1 VSVNFCDT
9 GLTPSMS
16 ALLLVWALATAPAQ
30 AQEVEPTPDT
40 AAPAASEGG
49 KPLQWYVMPN
59 VAFDTDD
66 GLGFGGRFELN
77 HGGDR
82 FDPYRAAY
90 VLQIYWTVR
99 GYHHHRIR
107 FDLVDLGPSR
117 RFRLTAH
124 LAFRAWMNDGYWGIG
139 PGALIEPGYDQV
151 FDADDPR
158 RKRYRYSLIQPFSH
172 VVLRARLQGPW
183 LAYGAADVKWSQVRT
198 YEGSL
203 LAEEQPYGMDGGWT
217 TQLTLGLLRDTRVP
231 EVSPR
236 EGTLVEASVR
246 AAPPLPGGAGAFAG
260 FFGAFRWYQAVGE
273 RGVVAVRLMAD
284 VLVGQVPFYE
294 MVQWGGLEPVA
305 GYGGSGTLRGLPFG
319 RFRGPGKALMNVE
332 ARIDAFEH
340 RLLKA
345 PLLWQVVPY
354 GDLGTVFMT
363 GDENP
368 RLAHLPVHPSAG
380 LGLRPIWD
388 EVFVGRIDLAVGA
401 NPVDD
406 GGPVAKLE
414 PYVGFYLMFEH
425 LY

>member
-1 VSVNFCDT
+1 
-9 GLTPSMS
+9 MS
-16 ALLLVWALATAPAQ
+16 ALLLAWVLATAPAQ
-30 AQEVEPTPDT
+30 GQEPEPTPDT
-40 AAPAASEGG
+40 AAPATSEEA

-77 HGGDR
+77 WGGDR
-82 FDPYRAAY
+82 FDPYRAAV
-90 VLQIYWTVR
+90 VLQAYWTVR
-99 GYHHHRIR
+99 GYHNHRFR
-107 FDLVDLGPSR
+107 FDVVDLGPKG

-124 LAFRAWMNDGYWGIG
+124 FAYRAWMNDGYWGIG
-139 PGALIEPGYDQV
+139 PGAAIESGYDRT

-183 LAYGAADVKWSQVRT
+183 LAYGALDLKWSQVRT
-198 YEGSL
+198 YADSL
-203 LAEEQPYGMDGGWT
+203 LLEEQPYGMDGGWT
-217 TQLTLGLLRDTRVP
+217 TQLALGVLRDTRKP

-236 EGTLVEASVR
+236 EGTLLEASVR
-246 AAPPLPGGAGAFAG
+246 GAPPQPGGAGAFAG
-260 FFGAFRWYQAVGE
+260 FFGAFRWYQAVGQ

-284 VLVGQVPFYE
+284 VLIGQVPFYE

-319 RFRGPGKALMNVE
+319 RFRGPGKALLNVE

-345 PLLWQVVPY
+345 PLAWQVVPF
-354 GDLGTVFMT
+354 GDVGTVFLT
-363 GDENP
+363 GEENP
-368 RLAHLPVHPSAG
+368 RPSNLPVHPSVG

-388 EVFVGRIDLAVGA
+388 EVFVGRVDLALGV
-401 NPVDD
+401 NPVET
-406 GGPVAKLE
+406 GGAVVE
-414 PYVGFYLMFEH
+414 GRPYVGFYLMFEH

>member
-1 VSVNFCDT
+1 
-9 GLTPSMS
+9 MS
-16 ALLLVWALATAPAQ
+16 AFLLAWALCTPPAQ
-30 AQEVEPTPDT
+30 AQDPEPTPPT
-40 AAPAASEGG
+40 PAEASPAGPG
-49 KPLQWYVMPN
+49 DKPLQWYVMPN

-77 HGGDR
+77 WGGDKH
-82 FDPYRAAY
+82 DPYRAAV
-90 VLQIYWTVR
+90 VLQAYWTVR
-99 GYHHHRIR
+99 GYHHHRLR
-107 FDLVDLGPSR
+107 FDLVDLGPAR

-124 LAFRAWMNDGYWGIG
+124 FAYRAWMNDGYWGIG
-139 PGALIEPGYDQV
+139 PGAAIEPEYNQA

-172 VVLRARLQGPW
+172 MVLRARLQAPW
-183 LAYGAADVKWSQVRT
+183 LAYAALGVKWSEVRT
-198 YEGSL
+198 YELSL
-203 LAEEQPYGMDGGWT
+203 LAEDQPYGMEGGWT
-217 TQLTLGLLRDTRVP
+217 TTITAGVLRDTRKP

-236 EGTLVEASVR
+236 EGTLIEGSLRV
-246 AAPPLPGGAGAFAG
+246 APPQPGGAGAFAG
-260 FFGAFRWYQAVGE
+260 FFGAFRWYQGVGA

-319 RFRGPGKALMNVE
+319 RFRGPGKALLNVE

-340 RLLKA
+340 RFLKA
-345 PLLWQVVPY
+345 PMLWQVVPF
-354 GDLGTVFMT
+354 GDVGTVFLT
-363 GDENP
+363 GDDNP
-368 RLAHLPVHPSAG
+368 RPSNYPLHPAAG

-388 EVFVGRIDLAVGA
+388 EVFVGRVDLAVGA
-401 NPVDD
+401 NPVST
-406 GGPVAKLE
+406 GGSTARLQ